1 MEERRPSALRVVLGG
16 VAGWVVSALLVV
28 LATAAALMTLGADG
42 VFEPGSFRSTGTFEA
57 VSTAL
62 GAFAALAG
70 GVVAQ
75 LVGGRMATALLV
87 AVMLL
92 GGTASGVSAWRA
104 QESRTEPPQPRTSS
118 VLSAELL
125 TQAELNSQRSA
136 AYLIGMPLAGAAGAV
151 AGAAAIARLIRPRA

>member
-1 MEERRPSALRVVLGG
+1 MVLGG

-28 LATAAALMTLGADG
+28 LATAGTMLTLGADG
-42 VFEPGSFRSTGTFEA
+42 IFEPGTFRSTGTFEM

-75 LVGGRMATALLV
+75 LVGGRLATVMLV

-92 GGTASGVSAWRA
+92 GGTASGIAAWRA
-104 QESRTEPPQPRTSS
+104 QESRTEPPQPRTSG

-125 TQAELNSQRSA
+125 TQAERNSQRSA
-136 AYLIGMPLAGAAGAV
+136 PYLFGMPVAGAV
-151 AGAAAIARLIRPRA
+151 GALAGAAAIARLTRRPA

>member
-1 MEERRPSALRVVLGG
+1 MVLGG

-28 LATAAALMTLGADG
+28 LATAGAMMTLGVDG
-42 VFEPGSFRSTGTFEA
+42 IFEPGSFRSTGTFEA
-57 VSTAL
+57 ASTAL

-75 LVGGRMATALLV
+75 LVGGRLATAMLV

-92 GGTASGVSAWRA
+92 GGTASGIAAWRA
-104 QESRTEPPQPRTSS
+104 QEARTEPPQPRTSS

-125 TQAELNSQRSA
+125 TQAEANSQRSA
-136 AYLIGMPLAGAAGAV
+136 AYLFGMPVAGALGA
-151 AGAAAIARLIRPRA
+151 AALAAAIARLIRRPA